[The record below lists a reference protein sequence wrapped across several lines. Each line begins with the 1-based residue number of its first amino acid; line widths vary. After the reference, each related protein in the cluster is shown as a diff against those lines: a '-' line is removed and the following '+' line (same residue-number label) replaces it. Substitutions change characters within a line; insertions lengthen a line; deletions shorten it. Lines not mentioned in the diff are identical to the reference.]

1 MKLNSLNISYMCH
14 ICDISPL
21 RVKWALGGNKLRFY
35 NTVKKTFAM
44 EPYFRSAIQS
54 ETHKTKSQYHS
65 LQIELGR
72 HTQPCHLT

>member
-21 RVKWALGGNKLRFY
+21 RVALGGNKLCFY
-35 NTVKKTFAM
+35 NTVKTM